1 MTAARRCC
9 PRWGGKKSPKLW
21 QIQHPSLRIAFKQV
35 GNPSHLWPTG
45 EINNGRMLRPVWT
58 VRGSRKIINKKIPAF
73 KIKKHGV
80 MNGAVTAK
88 RSGFR
93 SIFSCEVCSQRD
105 CGHTTADVFSGSR
118 RGRRTLC
125 SHTPNQHFF
134 YATLLF
140 LGRERLIRPQRHLKI
155 HLCSCGKKKTTKKNC
170 RLSVPPFLDRNL
182 HAILST
188 FAGNDHSEW
197 VMTLMTTLYYTQLVY
212 MSPEGRN
219 KPAYLNA
226 LLLCWALLTNISFQ
240 VLHRLEKR
248 PGQLLWHRS
257 SGGDHFHQRAPG
269 QGEHRPT

>member
-1 MTAARRCC
+1 
-9 PRWGGKKSPKLW
+9 
-21 QIQHPSLRIAFKQV
+21 
-35 GNPSHLWPTG
+35 
-45 EINNGRMLRPVWT
+45 
-58 VRGSRKIINKKIPAF
+58 
-73 KIKKHGV
+73 

-88 RSGFR
+88 RWGFR
-93 SIFSCEVCSQRD
+93 SVVVVRSLQPARLRPQDHRCIFWEWE
-105 CGHTTADVFSGSR
+105 
-118 RGRRTLC
+118 RTPYPLF
-125 SHTPNQHFF
+125 SHTEPTLFF
-134 YATLLF
+134 MPLCCSWAVRDWYGLNGTSKSIYA
-140 LGRERLIRPQRHLKI
+140 RA
-155 HLCSCGKKKTTKKNC
+155 GKKEKKKKC

-219 KPAYLNA
+219 KLVYLNS
-226 LLLCWALLTNISFQ
+226 LFLCWAVLTNIPFQ

>member
-1 MTAARRCC
+1 MYFLGVGEDAV
-9 PRWGGKKSPKLW
+9 
-21 QIQHPSLRIAFKQV
+21 PSVLTHRT
-35 GNPSHLWPTG
+35 N
-45 EINNGRMLRPVWT
+45 
-58 VRGSRKIINKKIPAF
+58 
-73 KIKKHGV
+73 
-80 MNGAVTAK
+80 
-88 RSGFR
+88 
-93 SIFSCEVCSQRD
+93 IF
-105 CGHTTADVFSGSR
+105 
-118 RGRRTLC
+118 
-125 SHTPNQHFF
+125 FF

-140 LGRERLIRPQRHLKI
+140 LCRERLIRPQRRLKI
-155 HLCSCGKKKTTKKNC
+155 HLCSCGAKKKKKKKC
-170 RLSVPPFLDRNL
+170 WLSVPPFLDRNL

-219 KPAYLNA
+219 KPVYLNS
-226 LLLCWALLTNISFQ
+226 LFLCRAVLTNVSFQ

>member
-1 MTAARRCC
+1 M
-9 PRWGGKKSPKLW
+9 
-21 QIQHPSLRIAFKQV
+21 
-35 GNPSHLWPTG
+35 
-45 EINNGRMLRPVWT
+45 
-58 VRGSRKIINKKIPAF
+58 
-73 KIKKHGV
+73 
-80 MNGAVTAK
+80 
-88 RSGFR
+88 
-93 SIFSCEVCSQRD
+93 
-105 CGHTTADVFSGSR
+105 
-118 RGRRTLC
+118 
-125 SHTPNQHFF
+125 
-134 YATLLF
+134 YF
-140 LGRERLIRPQRHLKI
+140 LGVGDDAVPSVLTHRTNVFLCHFVVPGPWEIDTASTAPQNPFMLVR
-155 HLCSCGKKKTTKKNC
+155 GKKKKC

-219 KPAYLNA
+219 KPVYLNS
-226 LLLCWALLTNISFQ
+226 LFLCRAVLTNISFQ